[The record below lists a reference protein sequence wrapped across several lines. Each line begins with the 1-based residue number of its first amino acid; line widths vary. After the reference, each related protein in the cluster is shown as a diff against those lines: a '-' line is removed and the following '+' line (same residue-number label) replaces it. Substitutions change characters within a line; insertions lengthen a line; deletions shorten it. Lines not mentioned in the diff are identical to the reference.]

1 MSNIINSLKSVNNII
16 KPFNYIF
23 TTLFI
28 VIITI
33 DSMPNFNKVF
43 ADFRLK
49 FKENWKKMRSN
60 NQYIGLL
67 LFYIPFMYFYINKDI
82 MNMLLLFICMLIL
95 DL

>member
-49 FKENWKKMRSN
+49 IKENWKKIRSN
-60 NQYIGLL
+60 NQYIGL

>member
-33 DSMPNFNKVF
+33 DSLPNFNKVF

-49 FKENWKKMRSN
+49 IKENWKKIRSN
-60 NQYIGLL
+60 NQYIGL

>member
-33 DSMPNFNKVF
+33 DSMPNFNKAF

-49 FKENWKKMRSN
+49 FKENWKKIRSN
-60 NQYIGLL
+60 QYSGLL